1 MCGSEAIRIV
11 GLDFKAGLLLASTF
25 RDLPSLDS
33 RAEDEVK
40 ELCTYISIRLQIGN
54 EQEVSTESRIKK
66 VKIIYRPVAIP
77 NSIAINCRANH
88 FDIKLVCILCC
99 NRVIQPLWE
108 CRSMSHPYPKKK
120 AKKGRLAGKL
130 TKA

>member
-40 ELCTYISIRLQIGN
+40 ELCTYISIRLQIGKG
-54 EQEVSTESRIKK
+54 QEVSTESRIKR

-99 NRVIQPLWE
+99 NRVIQPL
-108 CRSMSHPYPKKK
+108 
-120 AKKGRLAGKL
+120 
-130 TKA
+130 